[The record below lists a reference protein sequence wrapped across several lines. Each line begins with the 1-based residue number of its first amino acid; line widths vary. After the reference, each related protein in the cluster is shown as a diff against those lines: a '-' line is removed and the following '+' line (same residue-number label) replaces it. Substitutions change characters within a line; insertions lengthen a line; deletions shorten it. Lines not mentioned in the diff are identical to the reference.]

1 MPIFFYLLGLYW
13 INFAGGVDVVGKFKK
28 RGEGGGWGEG
38 GTVNIMKEG
47 WHYNTFIE
55 NCRWLQ

>member
-28 RGEGGGWGEG
+28 RGGGWRVGGRRHSKHNEGG
-38 GTVNIMKEG
+38 VA
-47 WHYNTFIE
+47 
-55 NCRWLQ
+55 L

>member
-28 RGEGGGWGEG
+28 GGRVEGGG
-38 GTVNIMKEG
+38 KEA
-47 WHYNTFIE
+47 
-55 NCRWLQ
+55 Q

>member
-28 RGEGGGWGEG
+28 RGGGG